1 MRASAPVDTA
11 AIGDPFLLGDEFRE
25 MSRGDV
31 ARTFGEGFA
40 EQLSAVTPAAGRGRS
55 RRASARISSSSTNA
69 RTGGLPPLATVRDAV
84 RREWQN
90 AQQIEA
96 EQKLYQSL
104 RDRYEIV
111 VETPPTAAAEN
122 AR

>member
-1 MRASAPVDTA
+1 MKGS
-11 AIGDPFLLGDEFRE
+11 
-25 MSRGDV
+25 
-31 ARTFGEGFA
+31 
-40 EQLSAVTPAAGRGRS
+40 
-55 RRASARISSSSTNA
+55 
-69 RTGGLPPLATVRDAV
+69 LPPLATVRDAV

-96 EQKLYQSL
+96 EQKLYRSL

-111 VETPPTAAAEN
+111 VETPPKAAAGS

>member
-1 MRASAPVDTA
+1 MDTA
-11 AIGDPFLLGDEFRE
+11 AIGDPFLLGDAFRE

-40 EQLSAVTPAAGRGRS
+40 EQLSAVAPGRWQGPI
-55 RRASARISSSSTNA
+55 ASSFGAHFVFVDERVKGS
-69 RTGGLPPLATVRDAV
+69 LPPLATIREAV
-84 RREWQN
+84 QPEWQN
-90 AQQIEA
+90 ARQIEA

-111 VETPPTAAAEN
+111 VETPPKAAAES